1 MNLSEKT
8 VFHIQASAAKRK
20 FVSFKKSLFSWLI
33 VTGDYIKGLGRRF
46 IFILAVYNLF
56 DLLLFCFV

>member
-20 FVSFKKSLFSWLI
+20 FVSFERGLFSWLI
-33 VTGDYIKGLGRRF
+33 ATGDYIKGLDSIF
-46 IFILAVYNLF
+46 TFILAVDN
-56 DLLLFCFV
+56 